1 MGRIISSFWISL
13 DGVVEE
19 PENWHMPYL
28 DDELVDIISAGM
40 KTNKALLM
48 GRQLYDEWSAHWTTS
63 TDDIAEYF
71 NMVPKYV
78 ISSSLQDPT
87 WNNTT
92 AVPGDVEAVQKVK
105 DGIDGD
111 IQVTGCATTVRWLLA
126 HDLLDELQLLVH
138 PVVVGGKQQ
147 HLFEGDSPS
156 HTLTLND
163 SRALSSGVVHHIYRP
178 HPVHSGA

>member
-19 PENWHMPYL
+19 PEKWHTPYL

-40 KTNKALLM
+40 NTNKALLM
-48 GRQLYDEWSAHWTTS
+48 GRKLYDEWSAYWTTS
-63 TDDIAEYF
+63 ADDIAEYF
-71 NMVPKYV
+71 NTMPKYV

-87 WNNTT
+87 WTNTT

-105 DGIDGD
+105 DAIDGD

-126 HDLLDELQLLVH
+126 NNLLDELQLLVH
-138 PVVVGGKQQ
+138 PVVVGGNLQ
-147 HLFEGDSPS
+147 HLFERESPS
-156 HTLTLND
+156 HTLALTD
-163 SRALSSGVVHHIYRP
+163 SRALSSGVVQQVYRP
-178 HPVHSGA
+178 TP